1 MAELKDKMC
10 KACPALKALSTRL
23 ESTITLVNELKT
35 DHNAHCAMGAG
46 THTAADATNV
56 VTSAAVSVL

>member
-10 KACPALKALSTRL
+10 RACPALNALSDRL
-23 ESTITLVNELKT
+23 DATIALVNELRL

-46 THTAADATNV
+46 THTAADTTNV
-56 VTSAAVSVL
+56 VSHAAVDAL